1 MDDVPAGSRSAVNG
15 SGSTRWLVLGGA
27 AAPVVLW
34 TLGIVVAAT
43 WPGYDPL
50 AQSISLLVHAPLGGL
65 QTAAFWAQGGL
76 GLAWA
81 IGAARVIGRD
91 RRERWIVR
99 GLFLLQSGIGFAFAV
114 LPTDADGE
122 RITLVARLHL
132 ANFYLYAISMPIT
145 LIVLARVFARDPR
158 WATAAGGT
166 RLAGTLM
173 LVSIA
178 LVPLTVAGPL
188 LPYLGA
194 LERIYV
200 AIPSVW
206 QFAVA
211 RRALRVLAEARE
223 A

>member
-1 MDDVPAGSRSAVNG
+1 MTGPG
-15 SGSTRWLVLGGA
+15 TTLWLVLGGA

-34 TLGIVVAAT
+34 TLGVVVAAT

-50 AQSISLLVHAPLGGL
+50 AESISLLVHAPLGWL

-81 IGAARVIGRD
+81 IGAARVIGRE
-91 RRERWIVR
+91 RRERRLVR
-99 GLFLLQSGIGFAFAV
+99 GLFLLQSAIGFAFAV

-132 ANFYLYAISMPIT
+132 ATFYAYAVSMPIT
-145 LIVLARVFARDPR
+145 LIVLARVFARDPN
-158 WATAAGGT
+158 WAAAAGAT

-178 LVPLTVAGPL
+178 IVPLTVAGPL
-188 LPYLGA
+188 LPFLGA

-211 RRALRVLAEARE
+211 RRALRVLAESRGA
-223 A
+223 

>member
-1 MDDVPAGSRSAVNG
+1 MTGAVNG
-15 SGSTRWLVLGGA
+15 SGTTRWLVLGGA

-50 AQSISLLVHAPLGGL
+50 AQSISLLVHAPLGWL

-114 LPTDADGE
+114 LPTDGNGE
-122 RITLVARLHL
+122 HITLVGRLHL
-132 ANFYLYAISMPIT
+132 ATFYAYAVSMPIT
-145 LIVLARVFARDPR
+145 LFVLARVFARDPR
-158 WATAAGGT
+158 WSAAAAGT

-178 LVPLTVAGPL
+178 IVPLTVAGPL

-211 RRALRVLAEARE
+211 RRALRVFAEARE